1 MRTRLTVVECLILV
15 FGVILS
21 ITGTVK
27 AVKLST
33 SYIPYFWFAVL
44 GIVFAVVLFILR
56 KKRFTFLAGIGM
68 IAIYLIV
75 AGFAYIVCTV
85 NATRMRNLLFYEG
98 KIIVM
103 TIDDK
108 HYVWNGE
115 GYYNSSDLKPVDV
128 REQNAFI
135 SVDGEDKELSFVY
148 MNPGDEDT
156 VYYEISGRN
165 AGEYLVMERIG
176 E

>member
-1 MRTRLTVVECLILV
+1 MRTRLTIAECIILV

-27 AVKLST
+27 AVKLSS
-33 SYIPYFWFAVL
+33 SYIPYFGFAVL
-44 GIVFAVVLFILR
+44 GIAFAVVLFILR

-68 IAIYLIV
+68 IAAYLIV

-85 NATRMRNLLFYEG
+85 NATRMRHLLFYEG

-128 REQNAFI
+128 SEQNAFL
-135 SVDGEDKELSFVY
+135 SVDGENKELSFVY

-165 AGEYLVMERIG
+165 TGEYLVMERIG
-176 E
+176 G

>member
-1 MRTRLTVVECLILV
+1 MWKCGELDVYNFRKEHNLFPV
-15 FGVILS
+15 FRMVD
-21 ITGTVK
+21 TCHTN
-27 AVKLST
+27 A
-33 SYIPYFWFAVL
+33 YIPYFWFAVL

-85 NATRMRNLLFYEG
+85 NATRMRHLLFYEG

-115 GYYNSSDLKPVDV
+115 GYYNFGTTETKILGSGS
-128 REQNAFI
+128 
-135 SVDGEDKELSFVY
+135 GEDYSQENYYAAQSSAALGSIALGAANGIRLTNLSSL
-148 MNPGDEDT
+148 
-156 VYYEISGRN
+156 ISLN
-165 AGEYLVMERIG
+165 NL
-176 E
+176 